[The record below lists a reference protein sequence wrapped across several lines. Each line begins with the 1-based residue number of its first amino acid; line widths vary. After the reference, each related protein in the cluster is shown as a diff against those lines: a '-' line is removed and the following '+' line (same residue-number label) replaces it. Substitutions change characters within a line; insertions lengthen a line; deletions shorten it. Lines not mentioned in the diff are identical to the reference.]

1 MAQDLPTV
9 VYDGDCAICRYWVAY
24 WQDLTGGLVI
34 YRAYQEAATEF
45 PTIPPPAF
53 RRAIQLIEPDGHV
66 YSGAA
71 ATFRLLRHAPGRAAW
86 WWCYS
91 HLPGFAPLTECTYAF
106 LARRRDLLN
115 LLSKLL
121 WRIYACGR
129 SATRW

>member
-1 MAQDLPTV
+1 MAQGLPTV

-24 WQDLTGGLVI
+24 WQDLTGGSVV

-45 PTIPPPAF
+45 PQIPPAQF
-53 RRAIQLIEPDGHV
+53 RRAIQLIEPDGRM

-71 ATFRLLRHAPGRAAW
+71 ATFLLLRHAPGGSAW

-91 HLPGFAPLTECTYAF
+91 HLPGFAPLTEFAYAF
-106 LARRRDLLN
+106 LARRRGLLN

-121 WRIYACGR
+121 WGSTLRAERY
-129 SATRW
+129 